1 MAGVRQFDEDRV
13 LAEAAKLFWERGY
26 SATSMQDLAA
36 ATGVQRGSLYN
47 AYGGKEA
54 LFVNAYRH
62 YQQRYMEGVRKALE
76 EKDLRTAL
84 RKLFA
89 FSIDLIREGRRGCLT
104 TKTATDEEAAS
115 SEIREAL
122 RRQMNDLEVCLTK
135 RLGESAVELRL
146 PSDAVA
152 RLLVNHTRGM
162 VVLERIYD
170 DPARLR
176 SDADALINS
185 VVQD

>member
-47 AYGGKEA
+47 AYGGKGA

-76 EKDLRTAL
+76 EEDLRAAL
-84 RKLFA
+84 RKLLA

-115 SEIREAL
+115 PEIREAL
-122 RRQMNDLEVCLTK
+122 KRQMDDLEACLTS
-135 RLGESAVELRL
+135 RFTQSAEKLRL
-146 PSDAVA
+146 PPDATA

-170 DPARLR
+170 DPERLR
-176 SDADALINS
+176 SDSEALIELIMER
-185 VVQD
+185 